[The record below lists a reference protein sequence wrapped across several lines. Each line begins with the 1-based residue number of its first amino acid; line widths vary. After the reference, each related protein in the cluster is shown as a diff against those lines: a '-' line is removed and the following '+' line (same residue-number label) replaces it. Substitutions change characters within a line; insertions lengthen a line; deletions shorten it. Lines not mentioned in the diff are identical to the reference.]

1 MNARRVASA
10 SVLVI
15 APKGVC
21 STMNLDV
28 GLDVEDGEVMQEVG
42 AHREVGE
49 VPSSTERY
57 VGQGVRGACASV
69 LVIGKALDEDRLHL
83 AGARP

>member
-1 MNARRVASA
+1 MRIKR
-10 SVLVI
+10 VI
-15 APKGVC
+15 AC
-21 STMNLDV
+21 LDV
-28 GLDVEDGEVMQEVG
+28 GDGEVMQEVG
-42 AHREVGE
+42 FRVHREVGE

-57 VGQGVRGACASV
+57 VGQGVCGVRGACASV

>member
-1 MNARRVASA
+1 MLETAKLCRR
-10 SVLVI
+10 L
-15 APKGVC
+15 GFR
-21 STMNLDV
+21 
-28 GLDVEDGEVMQEVG
+28 

-57 VGQGVRGACASV
+57 VGQGVCGVRRVCASV

-83 AGARP
+83 SGARP